1 MCGLRVRSLGPIR
14 LCRLTIVVRLRARV
28 IVADL
33 RSVRLAAVI
42 RPGARTGR
50 LLLGA
55 GNVGLGCVRL
65 LGLRLLLL
73 DRAGDRLGARAS
85 GGGRFDA
92 VLTTPG
98 AGSVRRTWCIGRPLR
113 SEERRVGQEWRA
125 LWRTYHSETKCDQH
139 L

>member
-1 MCGLRVRSLGPIR
+1 AGCPY
-14 LCRLTIVVRLRARV
+14 
-28 IVADL
+28 
-33 RSVRLAAVI
+33 
-42 RPGARTGR
+42 RTSPPE
-50 LLLGA
+50 A

-98 AGSVRRTWCIGRPLR
+98 AGSVRRTWSIGRHPARLTGPRRLPRGLR
-113 SEERRVGQEWRA
+113 VSRPGAESFGVLLRLRAFRSTLVPRLCRLRTRELIARVVLVANVLPEA
-125 LWRTYHSETKCDQH
+125 
-139 L
+139 